1 MAGSM
6 PDGDRRVR
14 PPGRLP
20 RPAAAAKESMS
31 ARTLSRIAVL
41 SAAAVAAYIFEGF
54 LPSPVPFA
62 RIGIS
67 NVFVVVALFGF
78 SAREAV
84 LVNLLRVLAGSL
96 LMGLIMS
103 PAFLFSLAGSMA
115 ALGVMALIKWK
126 AAPPLSVVGAS
137 CAGAVTSNLMQVS
150 IFTLL
155 FAHWPVPATLA
166 GGFLLLGVGVGFL
179 TGIVAV
185 LILSKV
191 VLERAGSVN

>member
-1 MAGSM
+1 
-6 PDGDRRVR
+6 
-14 PPGRLP
+14 
-20 RPAAAAKESMS
+20 MS
-31 ARTLSRIAVL
+31 ARTLSRTAVL
-41 SAAAVAAYIFEGF
+41 SAAAVAAYLFEGF

-78 SAREAV
+78 SMREAV

-103 PAFLFSLAGSMA
+103 PAFLFSLGGSMA

-126 AAPPLSVVGAS
+126 AVPPLSVVGAS
-137 CAGAVTSNLMQVS
+137 CAGAVTSNLTQVS
-150 IFTLL
+150 MFTVL

-166 GGFLLLGVGVGFL
+166 GGFVLLGAGVGFV
-179 TGIVAV
+179 TGVAAA
-185 LILSKV
+185 LILNNV
-191 VLERAGSVN
+191 TLERAGRVH